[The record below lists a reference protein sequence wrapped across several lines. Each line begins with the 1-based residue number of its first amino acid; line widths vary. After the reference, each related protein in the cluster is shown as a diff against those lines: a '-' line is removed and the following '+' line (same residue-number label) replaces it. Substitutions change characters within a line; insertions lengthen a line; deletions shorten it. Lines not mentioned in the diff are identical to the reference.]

1 MDAFLALELLDKPM
15 WIWLVFFTIIL
26 VLLIIDLGILH
37 RDQHEIGVKESLK
50 LSGSYITVSLL
61 FGLFVWWEL
70 GQESA
75 LEYYTGYIIEKSLSI
90 DNIFVMAIIFSALYI
105 PRKFQHRVL
114 FWGIL
119 GVIVMRGIMIGLG
132 AALVHNFHWVLYI
145 FAGFL
150 LITGIKLLFMKDEGD
165 HGKTVENNPIIK
177 FLKKNFHITESLH
190 GQKFFIRQP
199 DPKTGK
205 SVLFMTPLFLAL
217 VTIEFADLIFAVDSV
232 PAIFAITTDT
242 YIVYTSNV
250 FAILGLRALFFAL
263 SAMIE
268 RFAYLK
274 YALALILI
282 FIGSK
287 VFLIDFF
294 NWDKF
299 PASVSL
305 GVTIGLLAGGILFS
319 LYKTRDIPKS
329 AQEPPV

>member
-1 MDAFLALELLDKPM
+1 MEAFLALDLLDKPM
-15 WIWLVFFTIIL
+15 WIWLVFFAIIL
-26 VLLIIDLGILH
+26 ILLIIDLGVLH
-37 RDQHEIGVKESLK
+37 RDQHEIGVRESLK
-50 LSGSYITVSLL
+50 LSASYITVSLL

-114 FWGIL
+114 FWGII

-150 LITGIKLLFMKDEGD
+150 LLTGIKLLFMKDEGD
-165 HGKTVENNPIIK
+165 HGKAVENNPIIK
-177 FLKKNFHITESLH
+177 FLKKNFHITEALH

-205 SVLFMTPLFLAL
+205 MVLFMTPLFLAL

-242 YIVYTSNV
+242 FIVYTSNV

-287 VFLIDFF
+287 SLPDRFLQ
-294 NWDKF
+294 
-299 PASVSL
+299 L
-305 GVTIGLLAGGILFS
+305 GEIPGQRFARRHDRAAGGRRAVLA
-319 LYKTRDIPKS
+319 L
-329 AQEPPV
+329 

>member
-1 MDAFLALELLDKPM
+1 MEALFLTVFLGKAL
-15 WIWLVFFTIIL
+15 WVWLVFFAI
-26 VLLIIDLGILH
+26 VLLLLAIDLGVLH
-37 RDQHEIGVKESLK
+37 RDQHEIGVKESLL
-50 LSGSYITVSLL
+50 LSGGYITVSLL
-61 FGLFVWWEL
+61 FGLWVWHEM

-75 LEYYTGYIIEKSLSI
+75 LEYYTGYVIEKSLSI
-90 DNIFVMAIIFSALYI
+90 DNIFVMAIIFSAMYI
-105 PRKFQHRVL
+105 PRAYQHRVL

-119 GVIVMRGIMIGLG
+119 GVIVMRGLMIGLG
-132 AALVHNFHWVLYI
+132 AALVHRFEWVLYI
-145 FAGFL
+145 FAAFL
-150 LITGIKLLFMKDEGD
+150 MFTGVKLLFMKDEGD
-165 HGKTVENNPIIK
+165 HGKSVENNPIIV
-177 FLKKNFHITESLH
+177 FLRRNFRIANELH
-190 GQKFFIRQP
+190 GQRFFIRQP

-205 SVLFMTPLFLAL
+205 IALFMTPLFLAL

-250 FAILGLRALFFAL
+250 FAILGLRSLYFAL

-287 VFLIDFF
+287 VFVIDLF
-294 NWDKF
+294 NMEKF

-305 GVTIGLLAGGILFS
+305 GVTIGLLAAGIFYS
-319 LYKTRDIPKS
+319 LYKTRDLKG
-329 AQEPPV
+329 E

>member
-1 MDAFLALELLDKPM
+1 MEAFLALEFLDKAV
-15 WIWLVFFTIIL
+15 WIWLIFLAIIL
-26 VLLIIDLGILH
+26 VLLILDLGVLH

-50 LSGSYITVSLL
+50 LSSFYISVSLL
-61 FGLFVWWEL
+61 FGLFVWWEM

-105 PRKFQHRVL
+105 PRKYQHRVL

-132 AALVHNFHWVLYI
+132 AALVHSFEWVLYV
-145 FAGFL
+145 FAVFL
-150 LITGIKLLFMKDEGD
+150 MFTGVKLLFMKDEGD
-165 HGKTVENNPIIK
+165 HGKAVENNPIIK
-177 FLKKNFHITESLH
+177 FCKKHFHITDNLV
-190 GQKFFIRQP
+190 GQKFFVRQP

-205 SVLFMTPLFLAL
+205 EVLFMTPLFLAL
-217 VTIEFADLIFAVDSV
+217 LTVECADLIFAVDSV

-287 VFLIDFF
+287 VFIMDLFHME
-294 NWDKF
+294 KF
-299 PASVSL
+299 PASISL
-305 GVTIGLLAGGILFS
+305 GVTLALLAGGIFYS
-319 LYKTRDIPKS
+319 LYKTRDLAPS
-329 AQEPPV
+329 ATKPPV

>member
-1 MDAFLALELLDKPM
+1 MEAFLALDLLDKPM
-15 WIWLVFFTIIL
+15 WIWLVFFAIIL
-26 VLLIIDLGILH
+26 ILLVIDLGVLH
-37 RDQHEIGVKESLK
+37 RDQHEIGVRESLK
-50 LSGSYITVSLL
+50 LSASYITVSLL

-114 FWGIL
+114 FWGII

-150 LITGIKLLFMKDEGD
+150 LLTGIKLLFMKDEGD
-165 HGKTVENNPIIK
+165 HGKAVENNPIIK
-177 FLKKNFHITESLH
+177 FLKKNFHITEALH

-205 SVLFMTPLFLAL
+205 MVLFMTPLFLAL

-232 PAIFAITTDT
+232 PAIFRNHDRHLHRLYQQRVRDFRPAGF
-242 YIVYTSNV
+242 V
-250 FAILGLRALFFAL
+250 LRAVGDDRAFRL
-263 SAMIE
+263 SQIRARADPDFHRLESLPDRFLQLGEIPGQ
-268 RFAYLK
+268 RFARRHDR
-274 YALALILI
+274 AAGGRRAVLAL
-282 FIGSK
+282 
-287 VFLIDFF
+287 
-294 NWDKF
+294 
-299 PASVSL
+299 
-305 GVTIGLLAGGILFS
+305 
-319 LYKTRDIPKS
+319 
-329 AQEPPV
+329 